1 MVFGATIVSTIAMGI
16 VKNFIARMAKPDKI
30 AAILVDWL
38 AEVAEKDE
46 KKDWKD
52 KLAKLLEDK

>member
-30 AAILVDWL
+30 AEILVNWL
-38 AEVAEKDE
+38 VEIAEKDE

-52 KLAKLLEDK
+52 KLAKLLEEK